1 MIVVYKDWKRFLE
14 KENLHMKNITHIRR
28 IFNILE
34 LNIKYIPIPKM
45 CEEPMQYIMR
55 QNWYTLEG
63 F

>member
-1 MIVVYKDWKRFLE
+1 MRVVYKDWKRFLE
-14 KENLHMKNITHIRR
+14 KENLHMKNINHIRI

-34 LNIKYIPIPKM
+34 LNIKDIQIPKM